1 MSTLEIFQ
9 TLALI
14 LGTSI
19 TFTFLLIWFGGLIR
33 PFVYRISYTS
43 KLGDKKVKYV
53 KLIREMRLNTYEEI
67 FTNIR
72 KNHSGTD
79 DIKIERIYVSGYT
92 NNSLS
97 QEMEW

>member
-14 LGTSI
+14 LGSAIIFSTMI
-19 TFTFLLIWFGGLIR
+19 IILEKAIR
-33 PFVYRISYTS
+33 PYTYRISYTGR
-43 KLGDKKVKYV
+43 LGDKKVKYV

-72 KNHSGTD
+72 KNHPQAD
-79 DIKIERIYVSGYT
+79 DIKIERIYVNGYT
-92 NNSLS
+92 NNSLTGKTD
-97 QEMEW
+97 W

>member
-14 LGTSI
+14 LGTAI
-19 TFTFLLIWFGGLIR
+19 TFTIILIWFEKLIR
-33 PFVYRISYTS
+33 PYTYRISYTGR
-43 KLGDKKVKYV
+43 LGDKNVKYV

-72 KNHSGTD
+72 KNHPGTD
-79 DIKIERIYVSGYT
+79 DIKIERIYVNGYT
-92 NNSLS
+92 NNSLT
-97 QEMEW
+97 QEMDW